1 MKLALAISL
10 LLICAGCVTTDDKGN
25 PIGKS
30 TLETDLV
37 VDSYG
42 RIVGR
47 PTRLVPPHTIIVNGD
62 KPTEREIRLLG
73 VEGLPESEAPNT
85 YAECQEWMARFLA
98 AEDEIFIKPSL
109 DSRLDAPVI
118 FGLVYLRAYD
128 EETQQP
134 VPNGYVL
141 VNMAMLSKGL
151 VRIRNLNEIEDSR
164 LRDSMQEAETRAKR
178 EKLGLWS
185 RNP

>member
-1 MKLALAISL
+1 MKLALAIL
-10 LLICAGCVTTDDKGN
+10 LSLICAGCVTTDEKGN
-25 PIGKS
+25 PIGRAK
-30 TLETDLV
+30 LESDLV

-47 PTRLVPPHTIIVNGD
+47 PTRLMPPDKIIINGN

-73 VEGLPESEAPNT
+73 VEGLAERQAPNT

-98 AEDEIFIKPSL
+98 AEDEIFIKPAL
-109 DSRLDAPVI
+109 DSELSAKVI
-118 FGLVYLRAYD
+118 YGLVFLRAYD
-128 EETQQP
+128 EKTQQP
-134 VPNGYVL
+134 IPNGYVS

-164 LRDSMQEAETRAKR
+164 LRESMREAEARAKR

-185 RNP
+185 KNP